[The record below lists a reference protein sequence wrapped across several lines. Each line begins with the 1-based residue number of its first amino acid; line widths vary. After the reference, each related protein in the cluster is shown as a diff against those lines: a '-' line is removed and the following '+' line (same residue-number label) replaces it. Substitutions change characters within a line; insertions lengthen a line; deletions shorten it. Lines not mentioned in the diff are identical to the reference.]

1 MKTVEELGQ
10 STCPKCHSDRDGGS
24 ILEEFIK
31 QREAGVNFTVMKTI
45 IRWYYRVFQKDRC
58 YKATLQDR
66 LRNRWDCVDCC
77 DKYIG
82 ADWWLRP

>member
-1 MKTVEELGQ
+1 MNEISNNHETANGTKPVL
-10 STCPKCHSDRDGGS
+10 
-24 ILEEFIK
+24 
-31 QREAGVNFTVMKTI
+31 AGVNFTVMKTI